1 MEDYAIY
8 AYGTPSDKQSI
19 EFVYKSLTEDHISR
33 FLWSYRD
40 DCDLRVLNRMSWDQM
55 NSDQIECWKHAHRL
69 LDFKKGDWIL
79 HINVPEYGKVTA
91 GQIISEYDYDN
102 SLPAGQDDGRHCFKV
117 ENVIT
122 FDRNNPLVHN
132 YLSARLKLQGCLW
145 RIYCVD
151 KFETSLSELW
161 PVKFGKH
168 ETELQAV
175 KDTKV
180 DENIYLVRET
190 NEILKQLT
198 TTIQQ
203 NNPGKELEYFLAKV
217 FEQMPDVID
226 VKVNGSKWGTDY
238 GADLIITYRDS
249 FISKFGIADEK
260 KLVVQVKSFEGEHKD
275 TKAVEQ
281 LKTAIE
287 HYNATMGIIMTT
299 GERTTDLQNAFNQ
312 LINELRKS
320 QKFIPVYL
328 LAGSEVAQFIL
339 QNGMDILT
347 GNR

>member
-1 MEDYAIY
+1 MDYAIY
-8 AYGTPSDKQSI
+8 AYGTPSDKKSVD
-19 EFVYKSLTEDHISR
+19 FVYRSLVEEHVSR
-33 FLWSYRD
+33 FLWSYCD
-40 DCDLRVLNRMSWDQM
+40 DCDLRVLNKMSWNQM
-55 NSDQIECWKHAHRL
+55 NSDQVECWKHAHRL

-79 HINVPEYGKVTA
+79 HINVPKYGMVTA
-91 GQIISEYDYDN
+91 ARIISEYVYDN
-102 SLPAGQDDGRHCFKV
+102 SLPTGQNDGRHCFKV

-122 FDRNNPLVHN
+122 FDRNDPRVHN
-132 YLSARLKLQGCLW
+132 YLSARLKLQGGLW

-161 PVKFGKH
+161 PDKFGKN
-168 ETELQAV
+168 EAGLQIE
-175 KDTKV
+175 KNIKTN
-180 DENIYLVRET
+180 ENIYLVRET
-190 NEILKQLT
+190 NEIMKQLT

-203 NNPGKELEYFLAKV
+203 NNPGKKLEYFLAEV
-217 FEQMPDVID
+217 FKQMPDVID

-260 KLVVQVKSFEGEHKD
+260 KMVVQVKSFEGEHKD

-287 HYNATMGIIMTT
+287 HFDATMGIIMTT
-299 GERTTDLQNAFNQ
+299 GERTEDLENAFNQ
-312 LINELRKS
+312 LVNELAKT
-320 QKFIPVYL
+320 QKLIPVYL
-328 LAGSEVAQFIL
+328 LAGSEVTQFIL
-339 QNGMDILT
+339 QNGMEVLT